1 LRKSGRSLR
10 FSLRALFRISVRR
23 TGWRQIF
30 EHRYQLLVQR
40 SATMTAAATMKLLL
54 RFAAVAGLA
63 LALTPLVA
71 PQVRPPHQSHPTEDD
86 AQLPN
91 GKSQQD
97 EILKAD
103 HQKDLKDAAQL
114 IELAEQLKQELE
126 KNDRHVLSI
135 SSLKKTEEIEKLA
148 KRIRSRLVH

>member
-1 LRKSGRSLR
+1 MKR
-10 FSLRALFRISVRR
+10 
-23 TGWRQIF
+23 
-30 EHRYQLLVQR
+30 LLHF
-40 SATMTAAATMKLLL
+40 AAA
-54 RFAAVAGLA
+54 AGLA

-71 PQVRPPHQSHPTEDD
+71 PQVKPAPAHQPHTTQDD
-86 AQLPN
+86 MQLPN

-103 HQKDLKDAAQL
+103 HEKDLKDAAQL

-148 KRIRSRLVH
+148 KRIHSRLVH

>member
-1 LRKSGRSLR
+1 
-10 FSLRALFRISVRR
+10 
-23 TGWRQIF
+23 
-30 EHRYQLLVQR
+30 
-40 SATMTAAATMKLLL
+40 MTATTNMKLLL
-54 RFAAVAGLA
+54 RLAAAAVLA
-63 LALTPLVA
+63 LALTPCAA
-71 PQVRPPHQSHPTEDD
+71 PQVRPPHQPSVTDSDVP
-86 AQLPN
+86 LPN

-148 KRIRSRLVH
+148 KRIHSRLVH